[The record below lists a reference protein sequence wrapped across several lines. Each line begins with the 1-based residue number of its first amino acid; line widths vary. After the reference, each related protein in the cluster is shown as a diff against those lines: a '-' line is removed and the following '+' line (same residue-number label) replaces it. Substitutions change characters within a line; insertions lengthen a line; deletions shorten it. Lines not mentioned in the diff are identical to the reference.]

1 MTSLTIVYSTV
12 HSGADER
19 SHQSSAS
26 LVFVRGIH
34 SEKCLSLMTGS
45 WKNSI
50 CFSCEYYVLNTAHK
64 SCVILQLHNAKSMRN
79 DELNETLAKKKNGLI
94 STGYHNVFAMIFSN
108 EPCKFYSASD
118 RKTSWSLSFLQ
129 THLLQGISRRNST
142 PFSTFHQGQA
152 NGSRCA
158 ISVSCM
164 KLDVTRKGCFFVN
177 MTPIPRIPIT
187 SWYRAYSWQSGNTS
201 PYKDVCGD

>member
-1 MTSLTIVYSTV
+1 MLSWPSQCEKWSIRLERSSDAYAIRLMGLTASQITNLTIVLLNRSFRCRWTRPSKFRLTV
-12 HSGADER
+12 LCAGN
-19 SHQSSAS
+19 S
-26 LVFVRGIH
+26 LRKI
-34 SEKCLSLMTGS
+34 SLFDDG
-45 WKNSI
+45 KKSI
-50 CFSCEYYVLNTAHK
+50 CFSCEHGILNTAHK
-64 SCVILQLHNAKSMRN
+64 SCVILQMHNAKSMCN
-79 DELNETLAKKKNGLI
+79 DELNETLAPPKNGLI

-158 ISVSCM
+158 ISVSCI
-164 KLDVTRKGCFFVN
+164 KLDVSGKGCFL
-177 MTPIPRIPIT
+177 
-187 SWYRAYSWQSGNTS
+187 
-201 PYKDVCGD
+201 